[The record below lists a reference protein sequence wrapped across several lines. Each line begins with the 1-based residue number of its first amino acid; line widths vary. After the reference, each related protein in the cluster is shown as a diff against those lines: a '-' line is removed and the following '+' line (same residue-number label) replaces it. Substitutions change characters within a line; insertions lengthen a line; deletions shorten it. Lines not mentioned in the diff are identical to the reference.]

1 MSSPVVIILAAGKG
15 QRFLASGGTTHKL
28 DALLNGQ
35 PVLWHVLQAVKSS
48 GLAWH
53 LVKPEGGTRGMGD
66 SIAMG
71 VQATANAAGW
81 LILPADLPL
90 IRPASLRR
98 VADALSRKSVV
109 VPHYRQRQGHPVGFR
124 REYIDSLTALCG
136 DAGAREIVQ
145 ASRLCGKVLD
155 LSLSDAGIVRDIDA
169 LSDLY
174 LARRLLNARARRMS
188 G

>member
-1 MSSPVVIILAAGKG
+1 MDSPAVIILAAGKG
-15 QRFLASGGTTHKL
+15 ERFLASGATTHKL
-28 DALLNGQ
+28 DALLSGQ

-71 VQATANAAGW
+71 VQATANASGW

-98 VADALSRKSVV
+98 VAEALSKKPVV

-124 REYIDSLTALCG
+124 REYIASLTALRG
-136 DAGAREIVQ
+136 DAGAREIVRD
-145 ASRLCGKVLD
+145 SRLRGKVLD
-155 LSLSDAGIVRDIDA
+155 LSLSDAGVVRDIDA
-169 LSDLY
+169 LTDLR
-174 LARRLLNARARRMS
+174 LAQRLLNARARRRS